1 MGLSPSDCGET
12 SVSSFVTAD
21 KWKTHPSI
29 LQLMVVR
36 VVESIP
42 AVTDSYVDSP
52 KDFSESLWNLH
63 VTCIL
68 RITPVLSLAAQLV
81 EHTVHFHAELNPRSG
96 SELCT
101 VFLVVDLLSAH
112 ISCIHYTLPVQQ
124 CSQFGQACGCLYCMS
139 VLNRSHTAFSSPSHP
154 WELVLTDP
162 GQSHYFTESPELC
175 HSYVRQPGLPSVEQ
189 LQKGRTLYC
198 SAKQEKEEPL
208 ETFSDTVVAGMFDR
222 FHKALLAIRRFLTF
236 MCK

>member
-1 MGLSPSDCGET
+1 M
-12 SVSSFVTAD
+12 
-21 KWKTHPSI
+21 KNPSI
-29 LQLMVVR
+29 HHPAHGCAK

-63 VTCIL
+63 VTC
-68 RITPVLSLAAQLV
+68 ITPVLSLAAQLV

-124 CSQFGQACGCLYCMS
+124 CSQFGQACGCLYFVTDVHTQSLAYSILQSVSPLGVGAHRPRSVPLLHRESRVMS
-139 VLNRSHTAFSSPSHP
+139 
-154 WELVLTDP
+154 
-162 GQSHYFTESPELC
+162 QSVNLAY
-175 HSYVRQPGLPSVEQ
+175 
-189 LQKGRTLYC
+189 LQ
-198 SAKQEKEEPL
+198 
-208 ETFSDTVVAGMFDR
+208 
-222 FHKALLAIRRFLTF
+222 
-236 MCK
+236 

>member
-1 MGLSPSDCGET
+1 M
-12 SVSSFVTAD
+12 
-21 KWKTHPSI
+21 KNPSI
-29 LQLMVVR
+29 HHPAHGCVR

-112 ISCIHYTLPVQQ
+112 ISCIHYSNVANLGRHVDV
-124 CSQFGQACGCLYCMS
+124 CIL
-139 VLNRSHTAFSSPSHP
+139 
-154 WELVLTDP
+154 LTDVHTQLLAYSIL
-162 GQSHYFTESPELC
+162 QSVSPLGVGAHRPRSVPLLHRESRVMSQLC
-175 HSYVRQPGLPSVEQ
+175 LSTWPTFSRAVAEREDALGKTR
-189 LQKGRTLYC
+189 KGRTIGDFQRHSGSRDVWSFPQG
-198 SAKQEKEEPL
+198 SA
-208 ETFSDTVVAGMFDR
+208 G
-222 FHKALLAIRRFLTF
+222 H
-236 MCK
+236 

>member
-21 KWKTHPSI
+21 KWKIHPSI
-29 LQLMVVR
+29 IQLMVVR

-68 RITPVLSLAAQLV
+68 HITPVLSLAAQLV

-96 SELCT
+96 S
-101 VFLVVDLLSAH
+101 AH

-124 CSQFGQACGCLYCMS
+124 CSQFGQACGCLYFADWCPYSVARIQHSPVRLIPGSWCSQTQVSPITRVQSYVTAMS
-139 VLNRSHTAFSSPSHP
+139 VNLA
-154 WELVLTDP
+154 
-162 GQSHYFTESPELC
+162 Y
-175 HSYVRQPGLPSVEQ
+175 
-189 LQKGRTLYC
+189 LQ
-198 SAKQEKEEPL
+198 
-208 ETFSDTVVAGMFDR
+208 
-222 FHKALLAIRRFLTF
+222 
-236 MCK
+236 

>member
-1 MGLSPSDCGET
+1 M
-12 SVSSFVTAD
+12 
-21 KWKTHPSI
+21 KNPSI
-29 LQLMVVR
+29 HHPAHGCVR

-42 AVTDSYVDSP
+42 AVIDSYVDSP

-124 CSQFGQACGCLYCMS
+124 CSQFGQACGCLYFADWCPYSVARIQHSPVRLTPGSWCSQTQVSPIASQRVQSYVTAMS
-139 VLNRSHTAFSSPSHP
+139 VNLA
-154 WELVLTDP
+154 
-162 GQSHYFTESPELC
+162 Y
-175 HSYVRQPGLPSVEQ
+175 
-189 LQKGRTLYC
+189 LQ
-198 SAKQEKEEPL
+198 
-208 ETFSDTVVAGMFDR
+208 
-222 FHKALLAIRRFLTF
+222 
-236 MCK
+236 